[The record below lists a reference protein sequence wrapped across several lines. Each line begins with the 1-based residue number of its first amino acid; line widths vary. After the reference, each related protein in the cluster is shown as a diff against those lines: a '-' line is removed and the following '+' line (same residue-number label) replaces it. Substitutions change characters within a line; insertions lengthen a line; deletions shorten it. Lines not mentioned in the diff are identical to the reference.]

1 VNQALARQMFP
12 NQNPIGRTI
21 LRPGPG
27 GSPQA
32 FEIAGLVADTV
43 YYDIRKPDRPVVWF
57 PLDAPFMPTLH
68 VRSGPSTA
76 GSVLRAVREEFDRID
91 KGFPVFNVKTLDTRI
106 DDSLAAER
114 MVANISAAFGILALA
129 LAAVGLYGVLAYSVS
144 RRTREI
150 GIRVALG
157 SGSGK
162 ILAMVAREAGL
173 LVGAGSIAGVAI
185 AVATARLLSRV
196 LPPTAS
202 LAPSLLA
209 VCAGTMLAIT
219 ALAAFVPAIRACRVD
234 PMAALRHE

>member
-1 VNQALARQMFP
+1 MSIKSEWINRLRYAGRRARFDYELDDEIRFHVETRTAELERSGFSPNDALA
-12 NQNPIGRTI
+12 
-21 LRPGPG
+21 
-27 GSPQA
+27 QA
-32 FEIAGLVADTV
+32 RREF
-43 YYDIRKPDRPVVWF
+43 
-57 PLDAPFMPTLH
+57 
-68 VRSGPSTA
+68 
-76 GSVLRAVREEFDRID
+76 GSVTRMRE
-91 KGFPVFNVKTLDTRI
+91 
-106 DDSLAAER
+106 DSRSAWQFAWLEDLAADLR
-114 MVANISAAFGILALA
+114 YAFRAFRRNPGFTLT
-129 LAAVGLYGVLAYSVS
+129 AVT